1 MAPAPRRSPAVAPD
15 KSQTAVPKTA
25 SNGPLASSTFRALWI
40 ATIVSNVGTW
50 MHDVGAGWLMTSLSP
65 DPLMVALVQAA
76 TTFPMFALALPAGAL
91 ADIVDRR
98 RLLMGAQLFGLIA
111 AAALAAITFAG
122 ATTAWTLL
130 AFTAAIAVGAAFSA
144 PAFQA
149 IVPELVPQPALQQAV
164 ALNSLGVNIARAI
177 GPALGGLIIAA
188 SGPGAV
194 FAVNALSVLGVL
206 IVLIRWRRLA
216 PDRHLP
222 AEHMIGAMR
231 AGLRYALRAPEL
243 QVVLIRSVGFFLFAS
258 GLWALLPIIA
268 RRDLGL
274 GPAGYGGLLTFMGL
288 GAIGGAMLLPKLRGR
303 MGANAITLAASIL
316 LAAAMAA
323 LSLAANFWMA
333 STALFVA
340 GLAWIAM
347 MASLNGG
354 AQATSPG
361 WVRARALAI
370 YLLVFQGSMT
380 AGATLWGWVA
390 STIDVP
396 STLVVAAALLI
407 AASLFLAWRF
417 PLDRASLLDLTPS
430 AHWPA
435 PIVDATVEHDS
446 GPVLVTIEYQIDPAK
461 VPDFFA
467 AMQAMRRIRRRDG
480 AIQWGIYEDTAL
492 PGTVIESFTVES
504 WLEHLRQ
511 HDRVTNADRAQQ
523 EAIGAFHIGIAPP
536 IVRHFVSRP

>member
-1 MAPAPRRSPAVAPD
+1 MTAATAPTQA
-15 KSQTAVPKTA
+15 K
-25 SNGPLASSTFRALWI
+25 GPLASPMFRALWI
-40 ATIVSNVGTW
+40 ATIVSNIGTW

-98 RLLMGAQLFGLIA
+98 RLLIGAQLFGLVA

-122 ATTAWTLL
+122 LTDAWILL
-130 AFTAAIAVGAAFSA
+130 LFTAAIATGAAFSA

-149 IVPELVPQPALQQAV
+149 IVPELVPGPALQQAV
-164 ALNSLGVNIARAI
+164 ALNSLGINIARAI
-177 GPALGGLIIAA
+177 GPALGGVIIAA
-188 SGPGAV
+188 SGPAAV
-194 FAVNALSVLGVL
+194 FAVNALSVLAVL
-206 IVLIRWRRLA
+206 TVLYRWQRHA

-222 AEHMIGAMR
+222 AEHMVGAMR
-231 AGLRYALRAPEL
+231 AGLRYAMRAPEL

-288 GAIGGAMLLPKLRGR
+288 GAIAGAVIMPRLRGR
-303 MGANAITLAASIL
+303 LSANKITLGASIL
-316 LAAAMAA
+316 LAAAMAG
-323 LSLAANFWMA
+323 LSLAVDFWTA
-333 STALFVA
+333 SAALVVG

-354 AQATSPG
+354 AQATSPA
-361 WVRARALAI
+361 WVKARALAI

-380 AGATLWGWVA
+380 AGSTLWGSVA
-390 STIDVP
+390 SGIGVQT
-396 STLVVAAALLI
+396 TLLAAAALLV
-407 AASLFLAWRF
+407 AVSLVLAWRF
-417 PLDRASLLDLTPS
+417 PLDGASRLDLAPS

-435 PIVDATVEHDS
+435 PIVDGDIEQDS
-446 GPVLVTIEYQIDPAK
+446 GPVLVTIEYRVDPAK

-467 AMQAMRRIRRRDG
+467 AMEAMRRIRRRDG
-480 AIQWGIYEDTAL
+480 AIHWGVYEDTAQ
-492 PGTVIESFTVES
+492 PGTVIETFTVES

-511 HDRVTNADRAQQ
+511 HDRVTNADRVLQ
-523 EAIGAFHIGIAPP
+523 ETLRDFHAGDTPP
-536 IVRHFVSRP
+536 IARHFITRR

>member
-1 MAPAPRRSPAVAPD
+1 MTARTTETAPAPAAER
-15 KSQTAVPKTA
+15 
-25 SNGPLASSTFRALWI
+25 PLASPMFRAQWI

-98 RLLMGAQLFGLIA
+98 RLLIGAQLFGLIGA
-111 AAALAAITFAG
+111 AGLAAITLAG
-122 ATTAWTLL
+122 LTTAWVLL
-130 AFTAAIAVGAAFSA
+130 VFTALIAVGAAFSA

-149 IVPELVPQPALQQAV
+149 IVPELVPPKALQQAV

-177 GPALGGLIIAA
+177 GPALGGIIIAA
-188 SGPGAV
+188 SGPAAV
-194 FAVNALSVLGVL
+194 FAVNALSVIGV
-206 IVLIRWRRLA
+206 ITVLVRWRRTA
-216 PDRHLP
+216 TERHLP
-222 AEHMIGAMR
+222 AEHMVGAMR
-231 AGLRYALRAPEL
+231 AGLRYAMRAPEL

-274 GPAGYGGLLTFMGL
+274 GPASYGGLLTFMGI
-288 GAIGGAMLLPKLRGR
+288 GAIGGAMLMPRLRGR
-303 MGANAITLAASIL
+303 MGANMITLAASIL

-323 LSLAANFWMA
+323 LSLASSFWTA
-333 STALFVA
+333 SAALFLA

-361 WVRARALAI
+361 WVKARALAI
-370 YLLVFQGSMT
+370 YLLVFQGSM
-380 AGATLWGWVA
+380 AGGSALWGSVA
-390 STIDVP
+390 SRIGVP
-396 STLVVAAALLI
+396 STLLAAAALLI
-407 AASLFLAWRF
+407 VAAIILAWRY
-417 PLDRASLLDLTPS
+417 PLDRASTLDLAPS

-435 PIVDATVEHDS
+435 PLVDGIVEHDS
-446 GPVLVTIEYQIDPAK
+446 GPVLVTIEYRIDPAK

-480 AIQWGIYEDTAL
+480 AIHWGVYEDTSV

-511 HDRVTNADRAQQ
+511 HDRVTNADRVQQ
-523 EAIGAFHIGIAPP
+523 EALRAFQTDDRLPV
-536 IVRHFVSRP
+536 VRHFVTRR

>member
-1 MAPAPRRSPAVAPD
+1 MTAATPAAER
-15 KSQTAVPKTA
+15 
-25 SNGPLASSTFRALWI
+25 PLASPMFRALWI

-98 RLLMGAQLFGLIA
+98 RLLIAAQLFGLIGA
-111 AAALAAITFAG
+111 AGLAAVTLAG
-122 ATTAWTLL
+122 FTTAWVLL
-130 AFTAAIAVGAAFSA
+130 LFTAVIAVGAGLSA

-149 IVPELVPQPALQQAV
+149 IVPELVPAKSLQQAV

-177 GPALGGLIIAA
+177 GPALGGVIIAA
-188 SGPGAV
+188 SGPAAV
-194 FAVNALSVLGVL
+194 FAVNALSVVGVI
-206 IVLIRWRRLA
+206 IVLVRWRRA
-216 PDRHLP
+216 VPERHLP

-231 AGLRYALRAPEL
+231 AGLRYAMRAPEL

-274 GPAGYGGLLTFMGL
+274 GPAGYGGLLTFMGI
-288 GAIGGAMLLPKLRGR
+288 GAIGGAMLMPRLRGR

-323 LSLAANFWMA
+323 LSLVTGFWSAAA
-333 STALFVA
+333 ALFVA

-361 WVRARALAI
+361 WVKARALAI
-370 YLLVFQGSMT
+370 YLLVFQGAMA
-380 AGATLWGWVA
+380 AGSTLWGSVA
-390 STIDVP
+390 SRIGVP
-396 STLVVAAALLI
+396 STLLAAAALLV
-407 AASLFLAWRF
+407 AASLLLAWRY
-417 PLDRASLLDLTPS
+417 PLDRDSTLDLAPS
-430 AHWPA
+430 SHWPT
-435 PIVDATVEHDS
+435 PLVDGTVEHDS
-446 GPVLVTIEYQIDPAK
+446 GPVLVTVEYRVDPAR
-461 VPDFFA
+461 VPAFFA
-467 AMQAMRRIRRRDG
+467 EMQKMRRIRRRDG
-480 AIQWGIYEDTAL
+480 AIHWGIYEDTAA

-511 HDRVTNADRAQQ
+511 HDRVTNADRVQQ
-523 EAIGAFHIGIAPP
+523 DALRAFQASDTPP
-536 IVRHFVSRP
+536 VVRHFVTRR

>member
-1 MAPAPRRSPAVAPD
+1 MTDTAQPDPR
-15 KSQTAVPKTA
+15 
-25 SNGPLASSTFRALWI
+25 PLENPVFRALWI
-40 ATIVSNVGTW
+40 ATVVSNIGTW

-76 TTFPMFALALPAGAL
+76 TTFPMFVLALPAGAL

-98 RLLMGAQLFGLIA
+98 KLLIGAQLFGLVA
-111 AAALAAITFAG
+111 AMTLAAITLAG
-122 ATTAWTLL
+122 FTTAWVLL
-130 AFTAAIAVGAAFSA
+130 VFTAAIAMGAAFSA

-149 IVPELVPQPALQQAV
+149 IVPELVPRPALQQAV

-188 SGPGAV
+188 SGPAAV
-194 FAVNALSVLGVL
+194 FAANALSILGILAVLA
-206 IVLIRWRRLA
+206 RWRRVA

-222 AEHMIGAMR
+222 AEHMVGAMR

-268 RRDLGL
+268 RRDLEL
-274 GPAGYGGLLTFMGL
+274 GPLGYGGLLTFMGL
-288 GAIGGAMLLPKLRGR
+288 GAITGALVMPKLRGK

-316 LAAAMAA
+316 LAVAMAG
-323 LSLAANFWMA
+323 LSQAGVFATAAA
-333 STALFVA
+333 ALFVA

-361 WVRARALAI
+361 WVKARALAI
-370 YLLVFQGSMT
+370 YLLVFQGSMA
-380 AGATLWGWVA
+380 AGSTLWGSVA
-390 STIDVP
+390 SSIGVP
-396 STLVVAAALLI
+396 STLLVAAGLL
-407 AASLFLAWRF
+407 AAVGLTLAWRF
-417 PLDRASLLDLTPS
+417 PLDRASTLDLAPS

-435 PIVDATVEHDS
+435 PLVDGTVEHDS
-446 GPVLVTIEYQIDPAK
+446 GPVLVTIEYRVDPAK
-461 VPDFFA
+461 VSDFFA
-467 AMQAMRRIRRRDG
+467 AMQEMRRIRRRDG
-480 AIQWGIYEDTAL
+480 AIHWGVYEDTSQ
-492 PGTVIESFTVES
+492 PGTVVETFTVES

-511 HDRVTNADRAQQ
+511 HDRVTNADRIQQ
-523 EAIGAFHIGIAPP
+523 EALAAFRSEDTPP
-536 IVRHFVSRP
+536 VVRHFVTRR

>member
-1 MAPAPRRSPAVAPD
+1 MTSAAAPAGTSE
-15 KSQTAVPKTA
+15 
-25 SNGPLASSTFRALWI
+25 GPLASPMFRALWI

-76 TTFPMFALALPAGAL
+76 TTFPMFVLALPAGAL

-98 RLLMGAQLFGLIA
+98 RLLIGAQLFGLIGA
-111 AAALAAITFAG
+111 TGLAVITLAG
-122 ATTAWTLL
+122 LTTAWVLL
-130 AFTAAIAVGAAFSA
+130 AFTALIAVGAAFSA

-149 IVPELVPQPALQQAV
+149 IVPELVPPKALQQAV

-177 GPALGGLIIAA
+177 GPALGGVIIAA
-188 SGPGAV
+188 SGSAAV
-194 FAVNALSVLGVL
+194 FAANALSVV
-206 IVLIRWRRLA
+206 
-216 PDRHLP
+216 
-222 AEHMIGAMR
+222 GAMR
-231 AGLRYALRAPEL
+231 AGLRYAMRAPEL
-243 QVVLIRSVGFFLFAS
+243 QVVLIRSVGFFVFAS

-288 GAIGGAMLLPKLRGR
+288 GAIGGAILMPKLRGR
-303 MGANAITLAASIL
+303 MGANAITLAASTL

-323 LSLAANFWMA
+323 LSLVSGFWTA
-333 STALFVA
+333 SAALFVA

-361 WVRARALAI
+361 WVKARALAI
-370 YLLVFQGSMT
+370 YLLVFQGSM
-380 AGATLWGWVA
+380 AGGSALWGALA
-390 STIDVP
+390 SRIEVP
-396 STLVVAAALLI
+396 STLLVAAALL
-407 AASLFLAWRF
+407 ALAGLALAWRF
-417 PLDRASLLDLTPS
+417 PLDKASMLDLAPS

-435 PIVDATVEHDS
+435 PLVDGDVEHDS
-446 GPVLVTIEYQIDPAK
+446 GPVLVTVEYRIDPAQ
-461 VPDFFA
+461 VPAFFA
-467 AMQAMRRIRRRDG
+467 EMQKMRRIRRRDG
-480 AIQWGIYEDTAL
+480 AIHWGIYEDTAN

-511 HDRVTNADRAQQ
+511 HDRVTNADRVQQ
-523 EAIGAFHIGIAPP
+523 EALRAFQTGDAPP
-536 IVRHFVSRP
+536 VVRHFVTRR